1 MTHTALA
8 SMVIVECAY
17 HFLLDDVTFSLLRRE
32 QIRIFYAPHLA
43 TAGRPQGVLCSNTSG
58 LGGIYAW
65 WKKMAVVPARA
76 LPLRALHEDDLA
88 DVGFILQDD
97 L

>member
-1 MTHTALA
+1 MTHAALA

-43 TAGRPQGVLCSNTSG
+43 TWLAGHRESSAPTH
-58 LGGIYAW
+58 LG
-65 WKKMAVVPARA
+65 
-76 LPLRALHEDDLA
+76 
-88 DVGFILQDD
+88 
-97 L
+97 